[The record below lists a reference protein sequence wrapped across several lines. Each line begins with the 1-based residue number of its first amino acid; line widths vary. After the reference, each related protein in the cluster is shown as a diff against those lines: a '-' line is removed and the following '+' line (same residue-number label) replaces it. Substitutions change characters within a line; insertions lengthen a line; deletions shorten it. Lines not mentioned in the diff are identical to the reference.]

1 MRVCMEWDKAA
12 ELARGGGLT
21 AVQAR
26 KVLSE
31 MVAVAT
37 GESLCQ
43 FSVEEWFGQ
52 WLSSKTG
59 STAPSTLSRYRQVTD
74 DFLVSLGA
82 RAKNPLAGVTP
93 GDVTQFRD
101 ALRKEGRAVSSVNV
115 TVKKIL
121 SLPFEAARRMGYI
134 PSNPVAGVDG
144 LKDREEKRTGGRDPF
159 THDEVCRLVKACDA
173 ASDWRGAIILA
184 ATTGLRLGDVANL
197 TWSSVDAKAGL
208 LRVETGK
215 TGIVVSPPMH
225 PDFVEW
231 LAKRTKS
238 RGEAPVFPSL
248 AGRGTGGRQGLSAEF
263 RSIMKSAKIDLRTVQ
278 RKGAG
283 RTTFSKGFHSLRH
296 SFISGLANLGVSAEI
311 RQTLAGHV
319 DVKTHAGYTHH
330 EKKVLRAAIHK
341 LPRIE

>member
-1 MRVCMEWDKAA
+1 MPSIFRRPRSPFFFCSFRAADGRWLKKSTKQKDRTKAMRVCMEWDKAA

-173 ASDWRGAIILA
+173 ASDWRGAIILLMGCHKRSA
-184 ATTGLRLGDVANL
+184 LRHNGPIREGWSVLASTKLGDFAHTDSRTVPL
-197 TWSSVDAKAGL
+197 GQ
-208 LRVETGK
+208 
-215 TGIVVSPPMH
+215 SPPS
-225 PDFVEW
+225 V
-231 LAKRTKS
+231 AVIRAAAS
-238 RGEAPVFPSL
+238 
-248 AGRGTGGRQGLSAEF
+248 
-263 RSIMKSAKIDLRTVQ
+263 SILRSAKSTSWRPHWI
-278 RKGAG
+278 
-283 RTTFSKGFHSLRH
+283 
-296 SFISGLANLGVSAEI
+296 
-311 RQTLAGHV
+311 
-319 DVKTHAGYTHH
+319 
-330 EKKVLRAAIHK
+330 
-341 LPRIE
+341 P